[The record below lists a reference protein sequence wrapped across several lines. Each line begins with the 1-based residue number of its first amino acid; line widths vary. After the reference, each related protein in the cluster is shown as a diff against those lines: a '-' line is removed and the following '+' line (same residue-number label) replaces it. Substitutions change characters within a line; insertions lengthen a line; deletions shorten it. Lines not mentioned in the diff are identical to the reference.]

1 MKILSDRLL
10 RIENSAEHSCCTYV
24 ARLSRTADEQ
34 SNYTTMRRT
43 ENVFEKIRLPASACL
58 FSLESGVAL
67 SRTVLRTTPV
77 K

>member
-10 RIENSAEHSCCTYV
+10 RIKNSAEHSRCTYV
-24 ARLSRTADEQ
+24 DRPSRSVDEQ
-34 SNYTTMRRT
+34 FNYTTTRRT

-77 K
+77 